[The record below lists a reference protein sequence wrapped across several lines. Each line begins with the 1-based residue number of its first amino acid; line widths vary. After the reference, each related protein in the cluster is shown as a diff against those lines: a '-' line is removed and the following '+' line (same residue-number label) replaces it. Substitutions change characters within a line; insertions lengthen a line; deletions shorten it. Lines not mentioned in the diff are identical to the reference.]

1 MKLAYVI
8 TFLAAA
14 GFTAAGSCFY
24 RLIPEY
30 EAEKK
35 EEKKIES
42 EEAGEAEEEKG
53 EVPEKTSATDAG
65 QVKKYS
71 IISIVLSVIASL
83 FYIFLYKQN
92 DAMQTVKTLT
102 LLAVLFPVA
111 YFDYIFYKIPNKILK
126 YAVIVRAA
134 ELIPETLIYRKE
146 MAGVLIDMGITLA
159 VLFLICM
166 VCNLIIRG
174 AMGMGDVKL
183 LLVMGLYLGSAK
195 FILAILVVLVL
206 AFFAA
211 IYFVASGKKTKK
223 DIMPF
228 APYILAGTYLA
239 VILLGI

>member
-53 EVPEKTSATDAG
+53 EVPEKTSAADAG

-92 DAMQTVKTLT
+92 DVMQTVKTLT

-195 FILAILVVLVL
+195 FILAILVVLLL

>member
-14 GFTAAGSCFY
+14 GFTAVGSCFY

-42 EEAGEAEEEKG
+42 EEAGEVEEEKG
-53 EVPEKTSATDAG
+53 EVPEKTSAADAG

-134 ELIPETLIYRKE
+134 ELIPEALIYRKE

-195 FILAILVVLVL
+195 FILAILVVLIL

>member
-53 EVPEKTSATDAG
+53 EVSEKTSATDAG

-92 DAMQTVKTLT
+92 DVMQTVKTLT

-134 ELIPETLIYRKE
+134 ELIPEALIYRKE

>member
-14 GFTAAGSCFY
+14 GFTAVGSCFY

-42 EEAGEAEEEKG
+42 EEAGEVEEEKG
-53 EVPEKTSATDAG
+53 EVPEKTSAADAG

-134 ELIPETLIYRKE
+134 ELIPEALIYRKE
-146 MAGVLIDMGITLA
+146 MAGVLIDVGITLA

-195 FILAILVVLVL
+195 FILAILVVLIL

>member
-42 EEAGEAEEEKG
+42 EEAGKAEEEKG
-53 EVPEKTSATDAG
+53 EVPEKTSAADAG

-134 ELIPETLIYRKE
+134 ELIPEALIYKKE

-195 FILAILVVLVL
+195 FILAILVVLIL

>member
-30 EAEKK
+30 ESAKK
-35 EEKKIES
+35 EENAEIK
-42 EEAGEAEEEKG
+42 EAGETKETVETEESKEHK
-53 EVPEKTSATDAG
+53 E
-65 QVKKYS
+65 VKKYV
-71 IISIVLSVIASL
+71 IISVILSMIASL

-134 ELIPETLIYRKE
+134 ELIPEALIYKKE

-195 FILAILVVLVL
+195 FILAILVVLLL

>member
-35 EEKKIES
+35 EEKKLES
-42 EEAGEAEEEKG
+42 KENGKAEEEKG
-53 EVPEKTSATDAG
+53 EVPEKTSAADAG

-134 ELIPETLIYRKE
+134 ELIPEALIYKKE

-195 FILAILVVLVL
+195 FILAILVVLIL

>member
-42 EEAGEAEEEKG
+42 EEAGEVEEEKG

>member
-42 EEAGEAEEEKG
+42 EEAGEVEEEKG

-134 ELIPETLIYRKE
+134 ELIPEALIYKKE

-195 FILAILVVLVL
+195 FILAILVVLLL

>member
-8 TFLAAA
+8 TFLSAA

-53 EVPEKTSATDAG
+53 EVSEKTSATDAG

-92 DAMQTVKTLT
+92 DVMQTVKTLT

-195 FILAILVVLVL
+195 FILAILVVLLL

>member
-42 EEAGEAEEEKG
+42 EEAGKAEEEKG

-134 ELIPETLIYRKE
+134 ELIPEALIYKKE

-166 VCNLIIRG
+166 VCNFIIRG

>member
-35 EEKKIES
+35 EEKKLES
-42 EEAGEAEEEKG
+42 KENGEVEEEKG
-53 EVPEKTSATDAG
+53 EVQEKTSATDAG

-134 ELIPETLIYRKE
+134 ELIPEALIYRKE

>member
-53 EVPEKTSATDAG
+53 EVSEKTSAADAG

-92 DAMQTVKTLT
+92 DVMQTVKTLT

-134 ELIPETLIYRKE
+134 ELIPEALIYRKE

>member
-35 EEKKIES
+35 EEKKLES
-42 EEAGEAEEEKG
+42 KENGEVEEEKG
-53 EVPEKTSATDAG
+53 EVQEKTSATDAG

-134 ELIPETLIYRKE
+134 ELIPEALIYRKE

-239 VILLGI
+239 VLEL

>member
-1 MKLAYVI
+1 MKLSYVI
-8 TFLAAA
+8 TFIAAI
-14 GFTAAGSCFY
+14 GFTIAGSYFY

-30 EAEKK
+30 ESAKK
-35 EEKKIES
+35 EENAEIK
-42 EEAGEAEEEKG
+42 EAGETKETVETEESKEHK
-53 EVPEKTSATDAG
+53 E
-65 QVKKYS
+65 VKKYV
-71 IISIVLSVIASL
+71 IISVILSMIASL

-134 ELIPETLIYRKE
+134 DLIPEALIYKKE

-166 VCNLIIRG
+166 VCNFIIRG

>member
-30 EAEKK
+30 EAETK

-53 EVPEKTSATDAG
+53 EVSEKTSATDAG

-92 DAMQTVKTLT
+92 DVMQTVKTLT

-195 FILAILVVLVL
+195 FILAILVVLLL

>member
-42 EEAGEAEEEKG
+42 EEAGEVEEEKG
-53 EVPEKTSATDAG
+53 EVPEKTSAADAG

-134 ELIPETLIYRKE
+134 ELIPEALIYRKE

>member
-35 EEKKIES
+35 EEKKLES
-42 EEAGEAEEEKG
+42 KENGEVEEEKG
-53 EVPEKTSATDAG
+53 EVQEKTSATDAG

-92 DAMQTVKTLT
+92 DVMQTVKTLT

-195 FILAILVVLVL
+195 FILAILVVLLL

>member
-53 EVPEKTSATDAG
+53 EVSEKTSATDAG

-92 DAMQTVKTLT
+92 DVMQTVKTLT

-195 FILAILVVLVL
+195 FILAILVVLLL

-228 APYILAGTYLA
+228 APYILAVTYLA

>member
-42 EEAGEAEEEKG
+42 EEAGKAEEEKG
-53 EVPEKTSATDAG
+53 EVPEKTSAADAG

-195 FILAILVVLVL
+195 FILAILVVLIL

>member
-24 RLIPEY
+24 RLIQEY

-53 EVPEKTSATDAG
+53 EVSEKTSAADAG

-92 DAMQTVKTLT
+92 DVMQTVKTLT

-195 FILAILVVLVL
+195 FILAILVVLLL

>member
-8 TFLAAA
+8 TFLAA

-53 EVPEKTSATDAG
+53 EVSEKTSAADAG

-92 DAMQTVKTLT
+92 DVMQTVKTLT

-195 FILAILVVLVL
+195 FILAILVVLLL

>member
-53 EVPEKTSATDAG
+53 EVPEKTSAADAG

>member
-35 EEKKIES
+35 EEKKLES
-42 EEAGEAEEEKG
+42 KENGEVEEEKG
-53 EVPEKTSATDAG
+53 EVPKKTSATDAG

-134 ELIPETLIYRKE
+134 ELIPEALIYKKE

-195 FILAILVVLVL
+195 FILAILVVLLL

>member
-42 EEAGEAEEEKG
+42 EEAGEAEEGKG
-53 EVPEKTSATDAG
+53 EVSEKTSATDAG

-92 DAMQTVKTLT
+92 DVMQTVKTLT

-195 FILAILVVLVL
+195 FILAILVVLLL

>member
-42 EEAGEAEEEKG
+42 EEAGEVEEEKG
-53 EVPEKTSATDAG
+53 EVPEKTSAADAG

-134 ELIPETLIYRKE
+134 ELIPEALIYRKE

-195 FILAILVVLVL
+195 FILAILVVLIL

>member
-53 EVPEKTSATDAG
+53 EVSEKTSAADAG

-92 DAMQTVKTLT
+92 DVMQTVKTLT

-195 FILAILVVLVL
+195 FILAILVVLLL

>member
-53 EVPEKTSATDAG
+53 EVSEKTSAIDAG

-92 DAMQTVKTLT
+92 DVMQTVKTLT

-195 FILAILVVLVL
+195 FILAILVVLLL

>member
-42 EEAGEAEEEKG
+42 EEAGKAEEEKG
-53 EVPEKTSATDAG
+53 EVPEKTSAADAG

>member
-53 EVPEKTSATDAG
+53 EVSEKTSATDAG

-92 DAMQTVKTLT
+92 DVMQTVKTLT

-195 FILAILVVLVL
+195 FILAILFVLLL

>member
-53 EVPEKTSATDAG
+53 EVSEKTSATDAG

-92 DAMQTVKTLT
+92 DVMQTVKTLT
-102 LLAVLFPVA
+102 LLEVLFPVA

-195 FILAILVVLVL
+195 FILAILVVLLL

>member
-53 EVPEKTSATDAG
+53 EVSEKTSATDAG

-92 DAMQTVKTLT
+92 DVMQTVKTLT

-174 AMGMGDVKL
+174 AMGMGDVKR

-195 FILAILVVLVL
+195 FILAILVVLLL

>member
-42 EEAGEAEEEKG
+42 EEAGKAEEEKG
-53 EVPEKTSATDAG
+53 EVPEKTSAADAG

-211 IYFVASGKKTKK
+211 IYFVASGKKSKK